1 MEVHDINQKK
11 EVNSTD
17 EYLYKLFAHAT
28 TCQGTATR
36 SINEM
41 LKDKALSY
49 GRTEEEAKEDVQ
61 HVLNVLAA
69 VKILLK
75 NSAHPRDG

>member
-1 MEVHDINQKK
+1 MHLNGGKKINQKK

-17 EYLYKLFAHAT
+17 EYLYKL
-28 TCQGTATR
+28 
-36 SINEM
+36 
-41 LKDKALSY
+41 
-49 GRTEEEAKEDVQ
+49 
-61 HVLNVLAA
+61 AA